1 MKSSIL
7 LILCLIPVLL
17 FSQRTAYMVESALR
31 RMLSEEALE
40 KALLGVSVREVSSG
54 EEVVSYNGNKMLIP
68 ASSLKLI
75 SNFSAL
81 HLLGK
86 DHRFKTQIY
95 YTGSIDYSGELS
107 GDLIV
112 MGGAD
117 PTLGSVDFKG
127 VAPLDKL
134 LENLVDRIK
143 SAGINCIEGRLILD
157 DSIVSDAGSRDSW
170 QWNDVANYYGAGAWG
185 LNIHNNLFYIHFDTR
200 DKIGKKA
207 KLVSYN
213 PVIDNLSI
221 QSEVLVA
228 GTHTGD
234 QAYVFGGPDIYTLKI
249 KGSLASGRK
258 DFRIKAAIPNPGLFF
273 MSRLK
278 AQLEEAGI
286 TSGNIQ
292 LSSDNSNKDLKNILT
307 LNSPS
312 LERIV
317 YMSNLESN
325 NLYTEA
331 LLWALATDRSR
342 NGKYEQGI
350 KRIEDMLKRLDLSVS
365 EYRAVDACGLSR
377 QNYISSS
384 LMTGFLKEMIALQGE
399 SQILKLMAQPGD
411 MGTAENLFTT
421 RKDKKSIW
429 LKTGSMSSVQSY
441 SGYIKSKNGKLY
453 AYCLMANGFS
463 AGNRQIRNIFEEFL
477 NTL

>member
-207 KLVSYN
+207 KLVS
-213 PVIDNLSI
+213 
-221 QSEVLVA
+221 
-228 GTHTGD
+228 
-234 QAYVFGGPDIYTLKI
+234 
-249 KGSLASGRK
+249 
-258 DFRIKAAIPNPGLFF
+258 
-273 MSRLK
+273 
-278 AQLEEAGI
+278 
-286 TSGNIQ
+286 
-292 LSSDNSNKDLKNILT
+292 
-307 LNSPS
+307 
-312 LERIV
+312 
-317 YMSNLESN
+317 
-325 NLYTEA
+325 
-331 LLWALATDRSR
+331 
-342 NGKYEQGI
+342 
-350 KRIEDMLKRLDLSVS
+350 
-365 EYRAVDACGLSR
+365 
-377 QNYISSS
+377 
-384 LMTGFLKEMIALQGE
+384 
-399 SQILKLMAQPGD
+399 
-411 MGTAENLFTT
+411 
-421 RKDKKSIW
+421 
-429 LKTGSMSSVQSY
+429 
-441 SGYIKSKNGKLY
+441 
-453 AYCLMANGFS
+453 
-463 AGNRQIRNIFEEFL
+463 
-477 NTL
+477 